1 MMTNNRK
8 RSAAGSLFLGL
19 LICLGIAAWPAAA
32 QAEATKGSVRV
43 EKRVK
48 QDPAKIQQGL
58 ERLLHRAYDQH
69 RMLVEWKRK
78 ALAAK
83 ALNKGPARQPSVLA
97 SADAQ
102 R

>member
-1 MMTNNRK
+1 MMRNTRK
-8 RSAAGSLFLGL
+8 RSVAGSLFLGL
-19 LICLGIAAWPAAA
+19 LICLGIAAWPVAA
-32 QAEATKGSVRV
+32 QAEKTQGSVRV

-48 QDPAKIQQGL
+48 QDPVKIQRGL
-58 ERLLHRAYDQH
+58 ERLLHRAYAQH
-69 RMLVEWKRK
+69 RMLAEWKRK

-83 ALNKGPARQPSVLA
+83 ARNKSTARKPSVLA